1 MFSQRARAY
10 ILAYHKIRQEQL
22 TDSSTASDLD
32 DITASPVKVE
42 KLLKEFKT
50 HRSAMDFD
58 STSARLY
65 SLITTMTAQRNHA
78 HREDG
83 HGSCFMMR
91 KNNTG
96 VRIWYLR

>member
-22 TDSSTASDLD
+22 TDLSTASDLD

-78 HREDG
+78 HCEDG